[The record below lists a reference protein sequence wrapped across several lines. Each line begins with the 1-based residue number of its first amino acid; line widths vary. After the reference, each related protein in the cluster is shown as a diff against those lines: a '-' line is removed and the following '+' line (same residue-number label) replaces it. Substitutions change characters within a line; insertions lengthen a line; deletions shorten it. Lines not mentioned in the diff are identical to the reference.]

1 MTRPLSEL
9 AKALSVSDLR
19 RLAKRRLPRFLF
31 ELIES
36 GVEDERGVAHNRA
49 AFQQHR
55 FLPRYLVD
63 VSERRLSL
71 PLLERRYAGPFGI
84 APTGFAGLLR
94 RDSEL
99 DMARAA
105 AVSDIPFILSGA
117 SIAALE
123 AVASIAPRH
132 AWYHLYPARDGAVTQ
147 ELLRRA
153 EAAGFETLVLTV
165 DNPVYPK
172 RERDTRNGFKHPMT
186 LSLRMVSDALAHPA
200 WLLEYLRHGGMPRL
214 ENWARF
220 LPDGASGDEVAAF
233 FRSQSPSVQT
243 WRDLDKLRAL
253 WPGKLL
259 LKGIQHPADAVCGEQ
274 AGVDGIIVSNHGG
287 KSFDPLPSPLETL
300 PMVVKAVG
308 GRIPIM
314 LDSGVRRG
322 SDIVIALCL
331 GASFVFVGRAAL
343 YGVVA
348 GGQAGIQRTIDILR
362 QEVDLSLAL
371 IGCPDVVELGPHF
384 LLQPPDVDTMLGMA
398 LYKGVGSVS
407 YRAEAQ
413 VA

>member
-1 MTRPLSEL
+1 MFPPMSEL
-9 AKALSVSDLR
+9 AEALSVSDLR
-19 RLAKRRLPRFLF
+19 RLARRRLPRFLF

-36 GVEDERGVAHNRA
+36 GVEDERGVVHNRV
-49 AFQQHR
+49 AFEQHR
-55 FLPRYLVD
+55 LLPRYLVD
-63 VSERRLSL
+63 VSQIRLSV
-71 PLLERRYAGPFGI
+71 PLLNRSYAAPFGI

-94 RDSEL
+94 RGSEL

-105 AVSDIPFILSGA
+105 AASDIPFILSGA

-123 AVASIAPRH
+123 TVAAVAPRH

-153 EAAGFETLVLTV
+153 DAAGFETLVLTV

-186 LSLRMVSDALAHPA
+186 LTLRMVLDALAHPA
-200 WLLEYLRHGGMPRL
+200 WLMEYLRNGGMPRM

-220 LPDGASGDEVAAF
+220 LPEGASGDAVATF
-233 FRSQSPSVQT
+233 FRTQSPSVQT
-243 WRDLDKLRAL
+243 WRDLDRLRAL

-259 LKGIQHPADAVCGEQ
+259 LKGIQHPADAVLGEQ

-300 PMVVKAVG
+300 PMVVKAIG
-308 GRIPIM
+308 GRIPVM

-322 SDIVIALCL
+322 SDVVVALCL

-343 YGVVA
+343 YGVAA
-348 GGQAGIQRTIDILR
+348 GAEAGIQRAIDILR
-362 QEVDLSLAL
+362 QEVEMSLAL
-371 IGCPDVVELGPHF
+371 IGCPDVVDLGPQF
-384 LLQPPDVDTMLGMA
+384 LLQPPGCGRGASQGFV
-398 LYKGVGSVS
+398 
-407 YRAEAQ
+407 
-413 VA
+413 